1 MCEPYLD
8 HDLKKPIVKTHFQDN
23 EGILNINQVLDAI
36 ELLVFFRYNNSI
48 INMALIKLLFLDIHI
63 EAFTDEMI

>member
-36 ELLVFFRYNNSI
+36 ELLVFLDTI
-48 INMALIKLLFLDIHI
+48 ILLLIWL
-63 EAFTDEMI
+63 

>member
-8 HDLKKPIVKTHFQDN
+8 HDLKKPIVKTQFQDN

-36 ELLVFFRYNNSI
+36 ELLGF
-48 INMALIKLLFLDIHI
+48 FLDTII
-63 EAFTDEMI
+63 LLLIWL